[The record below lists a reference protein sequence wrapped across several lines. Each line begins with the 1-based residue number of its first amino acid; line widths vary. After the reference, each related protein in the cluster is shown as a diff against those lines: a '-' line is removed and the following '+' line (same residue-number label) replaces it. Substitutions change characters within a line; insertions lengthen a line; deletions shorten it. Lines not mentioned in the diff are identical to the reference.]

1 MSDTFGDFWTDD
13 EGQGQAVTAT
23 GEQPMLPDGKHVGKI
38 VVAEV
43 KNLAFKTSDRNP
55 KGTTLAVKVAVN
67 GYQLAEDLI
76 PITMQGL
83 VEAVYRSA
91 GIDPPTK
98 GESFESACDRL
109 KGQTAPIETTLE
121 VAKKSGRDYVRIKW
135 LPGVKPLPASA
146 KAETRARKPRVETT
160 DPDDIPF

>member
-1 MSDTFGDFWTDD
+1 MSDTFGDFWADD

-43 KNLAFKTSDRNP
+43 KDLSFKTSDRNP

-76 PITMQGL
+76 PITMRGL

-109 KGQTAPIETTLE
+109 KGNTAPIETTLS
-121 VAKKSGRDYVRIKW
+121 VAPSGREYVRIKW
-135 LPGVKPLPASA
+135 MAGVKPLPASA
-146 KAETRARKPRVETT
+146 KTETRARKPRVETA
-160 DPDDIPF
+160 DHDDIPF